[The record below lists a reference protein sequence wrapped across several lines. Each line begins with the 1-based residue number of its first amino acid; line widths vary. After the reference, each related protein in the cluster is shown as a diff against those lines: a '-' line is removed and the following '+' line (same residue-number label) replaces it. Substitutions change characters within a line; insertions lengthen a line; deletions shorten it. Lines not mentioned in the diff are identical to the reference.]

1 MSQGCSYQITLVS
14 VLNYFSF
21 LILAPGK
28 KEGGK
33 GKGKGVGK
41 CSIPRP
47 QQPAPHPTSH
57 PPRVAPPPQAHRVK
71 VTPNALRAHDGIMDA
86 VNHMYRGRRL
96 THLARE
102 KSGILFII
110 NLVSTIK
117 IQSKYLLK
125 F

>member
-28 KEGGK
+28 KGGSK

-47 QQPAPHPTSH
+47 QQPAPHPT
-57 PPRVAPPPQAHRVK
+57 PCPLRVAPPPQAPRVK
-71 VTPNALRAHDGIMDA
+71 VTPDALRAHDDIMDA
-86 VNHMYRGRRL
+86 VDHNVQGQKTDTSCQR
-96 THLARE
+96 
-102 KSGILFII
+102 KKWNSI
-110 NLVSTIK
+110 S
-117 IQSKYLLK
+117 
-125 F
+125 